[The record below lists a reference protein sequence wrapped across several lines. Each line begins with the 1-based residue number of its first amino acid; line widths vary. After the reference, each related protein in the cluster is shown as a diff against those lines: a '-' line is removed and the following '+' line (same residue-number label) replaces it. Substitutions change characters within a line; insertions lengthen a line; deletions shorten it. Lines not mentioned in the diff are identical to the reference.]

1 MFSTE
6 EVLSTAE
13 VLENLSNLPM
23 IRNMMSGEFFTAAV
37 KNNIWSFLW
46 FIVAY
51 SIVFIVIPSKIL
63 GLKLCDGNFFDN
75 ALTSI
80 IVSQTSLTFVVF
92 VLAFMKIYNL
102 ATLIIALI
110 IGIMYYYKFRDK
122 ISYREKANEVIYKLA
137 DLITGQRKLSLII
150 IPRYR
155 RFVDSIANGIKYFV
169 KFFFNKNVV
178 FHIICTGSIIVLTIR
193 RFFFAMESEGFP
205 TSDVTVH
212 TSWVNFIDAG
222 YIFSDGIYPFAMHN
236 IVSAFAKLTGIDV
249 VTVMRFIGPW
259 NAIMMGLMLMV
270 FISRIF
276 KSPAAATITALVYCV
291 SSFGS
296 GAVIDRVYFSL
307 PQEFGMFYIFPA
319 AYFLVK
325 FLEENENMDGVTFA
339 MAASMTVSAHFYNAI
354 FAVPLCICVAI
365 PYIPSLIKKRDML
378 VKTGLTLI
386 LAAFI
391 ALSPFAVGRI
401 MGYNWQGSL
410 DWAVS
415 MMSGVSS
422 SKDDSSDQTEEVQEE
437 VQEEPQVVER
447 GPSFIEK
454 SINSFGWTAR
464 SYTYFWGRVV
474 LWSSLIGALLG
485 VGLLFTEH
493 KMAGKVA
500 IGLGLNMAVF
510 NYCLL
515 HAGYF
520 GLPSL
525 IGGDRALN
533 YLIYI
538 GAVMI
543 GVPFGAFWC
552 FFENKLKPVRWVG
565 SVAIVTAFA
574 CLIFYTGNTFESSAY
589 YRMSYSSVTEN
600 YYKIKNTHRKNTW
613 TIVSTVDELSLTRN
627 KGWHYELWEFVF
639 SMEQYDSTRVV
650 QIPTEYV
657 YFVVEKRPLKYNEH
671 TYLGDP
677 LEIYGRVNASYA
689 NQLLTEQTLRTSRK
703 SDYYSDYEIRRAI
716 MSKAYFWAER
726 YMQYFPDQMRVYYD
740 DQNIV
745 IYEIHQ
751 NMFAL
756 NNFAIDYGYNTM
768 TYDEWLLDH
777 PEFMEEDET
786 VSDSDLVVSDSD
798 LTDEA
803 LAAAEATV

>member
-1 MFSTE
+1 M
-6 EVLSTAE
+6 LS
-13 VLENLSNLPM
+13 LEDALANLSNLPL
-23 IRNMMSGEFFTAAV
+23 ITNMMSGDFFTAAI

-63 GLKLCDGNFFDN
+63 GLKLCDGNFFDS

-80 IVSQTSLTFVVF
+80 VISQTCLAFVVF
-92 VLAFMKIYNL
+92 VLSFMGIYNVV
-102 ATLIIALI
+102 TLFLALI
-110 IGIMYYYKFRDK
+110 VGIMFYYKFKDK
-122 ISYREKANEVIYKLA
+122 ISYRERLNRFIYGFS
-137 DLITGQRKLSLII
+137 DIISGQRKVSLIVF
-150 IPRYR
+150 PFFR
-155 RFVDSIANGIKYFV
+155 RIVDSIANGVKRFI
-169 KFFFNKNVV
+169 KFFFDKNVV
-178 FHIICTGSIIVLTIR
+178 YHIICAVSILVLIIR
-193 RFFFAMESEGFP
+193 RFYFAMESEGFP

-212 TSWVNFIDAG
+212 TSWINFTDAG

-236 IVSAFAKLTGIDV
+236 IVSAFAKLTFIDV
-249 VTVMRFIGPW
+249 VTVMRFIGPL

-270 FISRIF
+270 FITKIF

-319 AYFLVK
+319 AYFMVK

-354 FAVPLCICVAI
+354 FAVPLCLCLAI
-365 PYIPSLIKKRDML
+365 PYIPSLFKKREILLKMIL
-378 VKTGLTLI
+378 SVV

-415 MMSGVSS
+415 MMNIGSN
-422 SKDDSSDQTEEVQEE
+422 DDASSDEAEVQEE
-437 VQEEPQVVER
+437 TQEESEQKAENE
-447 GPSFIEK
+447 PSFIEK
-454 SINSFGWTAR
+454 SLNSFGWTAE
-464 SYTYFWGRVV
+464 SYTDFWGKVV
-474 LWSSLIGALLG
+474 LWSSFISILLG
-485 VGLLFTEH
+485 IVALFTGQR
-493 KMAGKVA
+493 MPGKVA
-500 IGLGLNMAVF
+500 IGLGLNMFVF

-515 HAGYF
+515 HPGYF

-538 GAVMI
+538 GAIMI
-543 GVPFGAFWC
+543 GVPFGVFWTI
-552 FFENKLKPVRWVG
+552 FENRLKPIRWIG

-574 CLIFYTGNTFESSAY
+574 YLIVFTGSTFKSSAY

-600 YYKIKNTHRKNTW
+600 YYKIKNTHRPNTW

-627 KGWHYELWEFVF
+627 KGWHYELWEFIF
-639 SMEQYDSTRVV
+639 SMEQYDSTRVI

-657 YFVVEKRPLKYNEH
+657 YFVVEKRPLKYNDP
-671 TYLGDP
+671 TYLGEP
-677 LEIYGRVNASYA
+677 LDIYGRINERYA
-689 NQLLTEQTLRTSRK
+689 DQLLTEQTLRTTRK
-703 SDYYSDYEIRRAI
+703 SDYYANYEIRRAI
-716 MSKAYFWAER
+716 MSKAYFWAEK

-740 DQNIV
+740 DQNVV
-745 IYEIHQ
+745 IYEMKQ

-756 NNFAIDYGYNTM
+756 NNFAIDYGYNT
-768 TYDEWLLDH
+768 TTLEEWLVEH
-777 PEFMEEDET
+777 PEALGEITDI
-786 VSDSDLVVSDSD
+786 VSNSDLAVSNSD
-798 LTDEA
+798 LTA
-803 LAAAEATV
+803 QPQI

>member
-1 MFSTE
+1 M
-6 EVLSTAE
+6 LSTAE
-13 VLENLSNLPM
+13 VLENLLNLPM
-23 IRNMMSGEFFTAAV
+23 IRNMMSSDFFTASV
-37 KNNIWSFLW
+37 KNNIWSFIW

-51 SIVFIVIPSKIL
+51 SIVFIVIPAKIL

-80 IVSQTSLTFVVF
+80 IISQTSLTFVVF
-92 VLAFMKIYNL
+92 VLSFMKIYNVV
-102 ATLIIALI
+102 TLFLALI
-110 IGIMYYYKFRDK
+110 VGIMFYYKFRDK
-122 ISYREKANEVIYKLA
+122 ISYRERVNNFIYRFS

-150 IPRYR
+150 VPFFR
-155 RFVDSIANGIKYFV
+155 RVVDSMANGVKRFI
-169 KFFFNKNVV
+169 KFFFDKNVV
-178 FHIICTGSIIVLTIR
+178 YHLISTGCILVLIIR
-193 RFFFAMESEGFP
+193 RFFFAMESQGFP

-249 VTVMRFIGPW
+249 VTVMRFIGPL

-270 FISRIF
+270 FITRIF

-319 AYFLVK
+319 AYFMVK

-354 FAVPLCICVAI
+354 FAVPLCICLAI
-365 PYIPSLIKKRDML
+365 PYIPSLFKKRDMFI
-378 VKTGLTLI
+378 KMILTVI

-401 MGYNWQGSL
+401 MGYRWQGSL

-415 MMSGVSS
+415 MMSGVGGSDDGGSS
-422 SKDDSSDQTEEVQEE
+422 SSDSSQSQEDNSQ
-437 VQEEPQVVER
+437 QETQQVVEK

-454 SINSFGWTAR
+454 SMKSFGWTAK
-464 SYTYFWGRVV
+464 SYTDMWGKVV
-474 LWSSLIGALLG
+474 LWSALIGAVLG
-485 VGLLFTEH
+485 VVALFTEH
-493 KMAGKVA
+493 KQAGKVA
-500 IGLGLNMAVF
+500 IGLGLNMAAF
-510 NYCLL
+510 NYLLL
-515 HAGYF
+515 HPGYF

-538 GAVMI
+538 GAIMI
-543 GVPFGAFWC
+543 GVPFGVFWI
-552 FFENKLKPVRWVG
+552 FFEKKARPIRWVG
-565 SVAIVTAFA
+565 SVAIVTAFS
-574 CLIFYTGNTFESSAY
+574 LMIFYGGHTFESSAY

-627 KGWHYELWEFVF
+627 KGWHYELWEFIF

-677 LEIYGRVNASYA
+677 LDIYGRVNSQYA
-689 NQLLTEQTLRTSRK
+689 NQLLTEQTMRTGRK
-703 SDYYSDYEIRRAI
+703 SDYYSNYEIRRAI

-740 DQNIV
+740 DQNVV
-745 IYEIHQ
+745 IYEIKQ

-756 NNFAIDYGYNTM
+756 NNFAIDYGYNTITM
-768 TYDEWLLDH
+768 EDWLLEH
-777 PEFMEEDET
+777 PEVLGESAPT
-786 VSDSDLVVSDSD
+786 VVSDSDLVVSASD
-798 LTDEA
+798 LTDDQ
-803 LAAAEATV
+803 LAVAEQTA